1 MHNTIELSDVPPFVL
16 ADRRRTPDRRTVWR
30 GGRRDSDWT
39 INRPQGVLALESDT
53 QRVNVLRRWFSS
65 RATA

>member
-1 MHNTIELSDVPPFVL
+1 MHNTIELSDVPAFVFV
-16 ADRRRTPDRRTVWR
+16 DRRRTPDRRTVWR

-39 INRPQGVLALESDT
+39 INRPQGVLALEPDT